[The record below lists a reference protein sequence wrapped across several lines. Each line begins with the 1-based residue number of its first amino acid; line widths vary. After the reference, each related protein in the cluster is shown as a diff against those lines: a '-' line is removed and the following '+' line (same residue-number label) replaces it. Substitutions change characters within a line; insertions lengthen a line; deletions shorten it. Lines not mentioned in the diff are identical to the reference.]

1 MSEIWRCLG
10 ESRPEVWGCPG
21 NVCLGRVW
29 RIPKAG
35 RGLQGWVECGM
46 HSRGAGVGSMCV
58 QRLSSRI
65 GAGGSVGGCGAS
77 PSVVSVGTQCGSP
90 ILGIRRG
97 VGECRVLGPGPPTAS
112 GMGGLTPCSKNQRA
126 GGDAYE
132 KVQFTK
138 GTLLK
143 GERAAVPS
151 PLPRPNSLLLPSE
164 LSLGFWLG

>member
-1 MSEIWRCLG
+1 MGVSRECLSWKG
-10 ESRPEVWGCPG
+10 LENPKGWTWAAG
-21 NVCLGRVW
+21 LGRVW
-29 RIPKAG
+29 DALQGGG
-35 RGLQGWVECGM
+35 RGQHVCAEVKLQDWG
-46 HSRGAGVGSMCV
+46 
-58 QRLSSRI
+58 
-65 GAGGSVGGCGAS
+65 GGSVGGCGAS
-77 PSVVSVGTQCGSP
+77 PSVVSVETQCGSP